1 MCFGGAASV
10 WRNSKIWPVLQ
21 QNKVE
26 KLLLFSGFSRVNAE
40 IARHFGMTI
49 KRSYVS
55 AAEGVSLSL
64 TQLEWILADIHDC
77 VDQKWQG
84 TPSVACV
91 GLAEAIVPTVAA
103 CYLLKCQQCTSPEE
117 AIKHVTF
124 ALPKLAVMLN
134 EALVKMYFLQGL
146 VKN

>member
-10 WRNSKIWPVLQ
+10 WRNSKMWPVLQ

-26 KLLLFSGFSRVNAE
+26 KLLLFSGFSRVTAE
-40 IARHFGMTI
+40 TAHHFGMTL

-55 AAEGVSLSL
+55 AEGVSLSL

-91 GLAEAIVPTVAA
+91 GLPDAIVPTVAA
-103 CYLLKCQQCTSPEE
+103 CYLLKCQQYTNPEE
-117 AIKHVTF
+117 AIKHVVF
-124 ALPKLAVMLN
+124 ALPKLAPVLN
-134 EALVKMYFLQGL
+134 EALVKMYFDT
-146 VKN
+146 VS